1 MIVFVAASICIR
13 LLLNTKIINKQDVKL
28 FDNYAEARRR
38 GRGKPQFFAF
48 ASFVTMQKFRENA

>member
-1 MIVFVAASICIR
+1 M
-13 LLLNTKIINKQDVKL
+13 KL

-48 ASFVTMQKFRENA
+48 ASFVTMQKFRENASRNKNYQTTSALIGFPNCLHV